1 MSDGIK
7 DSAWPLI
14 VRIGRDTIVPALMNR
29 KAFRKSTESGFPWI
43 SHPATGRVLP
53 WPGEPKIESL
63 SEGKGCYKLTIPQGS
78 VDLPYGEASPP
89 DVNPDDRSAMDSAVV
104 DSGDSVMKRLS
115 DLIADRRRTMPE
127 GSYTTH
133 LFEKG
138 LDKIRKKTGE
148 EAVELL
154 LARDAQDVIFES
166 ADLIYHLLVLLEA
179 SDLKWSAVTTELLR
193 RHTE

>member
-1 MSDGIK
+1 MSSGIK
-7 DSAWPLI
+7 DAAWPLI
-14 VRIGRDTIVPALMNR
+14 VRIGRETVVPALMNR
-29 KAFRKSTESGFPWI
+29 KAFRKSTESGVPWI

-53 WPGEPKIESL
+53 WPGEPKIEFL
-63 SEGKGCYKLTIPQGS
+63 KEGKGCYVLEIPRGS
-78 VDLPYGEASPP
+78 VDTPYGEEAPP
-89 DVNPDDRSAMDSAVV
+89 DIDPDDRSAMDSAVR
-104 DSGDSVMKRLS
+104 DTEDSVMTRLS
-115 DLIADRRRTMPE
+115 DLIAERKRIMPE

-148 EAVELL
+148 EAVELI
-154 LARDAQDVIFES
+154 LAREEQDVIFES

-179 SDLKWSAVTTELLR
+179 SDLKWSAVTAELLR